1 MFITFPLKTRVGV
14 SPQYC
19 IYLLDEVNKFFIY
32 RAFSSN
38 KLFVELLISPTQV
51 RGMGSST
58 QLEVR
63 L

>member
-1 MFITFPLKTRVGV
+1 MEFPHN
-14 SPQYC
+14 
-19 IYLLDEVNKFFIY
+19 IYLLGEMNNFFIY

-51 RGMGSST
+51 RGMGSSA